1 MNQDALITPL
11 DVRLMTGV
19 AQALVAIF
27 ACLVVGALVAW
38 GLRTPLFAIGKIV
51 VTGDTSH
58 NNALTLRANVA
69 PRLGGSFFTMDLA
82 QARQTFEAVPW
93 VRRAVVKREFPNR
106 LKVVLQEHQA
116 VAYWGPEGESRLLN
130 NFGEVFEANV
140 DEIEQDSLP
149 RLNGPDGQAAQ
160 VLLAHQALQR
170 LFADMD
176 FVVDELGLTGRGSWV
191 ARLDT
196 GATLQLG
203 RGTVD
208 EVAARATVFLKT
220 LTQVTAKHGRKPE
233 ALESADL
240 RHDDGY
246 AIRLRGVTTTVPVA
260 KAK

>member
-1 MNQDALITPL
+1 MSQTTPITPL
-11 DVRLMTGV
+11 DVRLMTGM
-19 AQALVAIF
+19 AQALALVF
-27 ACLVVGALVAW
+27 ACMVIGALLAW
-38 GLRTPLFAIGKIV
+38 ALRTPLFAIGKIIV
-51 VTGDTSH
+51 MGDTSH

-82 QARQTFEAVPW
+82 RARQTFESVPW

-116 VAYWGPEGESRLLN
+116 VAYWGAEGESRMLN

-140 DEIEQDSLP
+140 DEVEQDALP

-160 VLLAHQALQR
+160 VLQAHQILQG

-176 FVVDELGLTGRGSWV
+176 FSVDQLELTGRGSWV
-191 ARLDT
+191 ARLDN

-203 RGTVD
+203 RGTAD
-208 EVAARATVFLKT
+208 EVAARTRVFLKT
-220 LTQVTAKHGRKPE
+220 LTQVTARHGRKPE

-246 AIRLRGVTTTVPVA
+246 AIRLRGVTTTVPVV
-260 KAK
+260 KAQ